1 MQNEKKT
8 KQKNNNNSNKKEY
21 CYQLY
26 PKNLRS
32 HEF

>member
-21 CYQLY
+21 YDQLY